1 MNGAPDT
8 KIALS
13 RVHFPVTALG
23 PGRRIGIWFQGCSL
37 QCPGCISVD
46 TWAVRDPVTAVS
58 DLLETMGPWLDQA
71 DGITITGGEPF
82 EQPEGLR
89 WLLSSIRQ
97 RAPIDIL
104 VFTGYRLED
113 IGQWVSSMQGLIDA
127 LLAGPYQSESGQ
139 TKALRGSDN
148 QQLHL
153 LTALGRRMFGELETQ
168 GPSNRLDMMMSR
180 HGDVYFAGIPS
191 PGDFSA
197 LQELLKQAGHM
208 VSISVDRRPA

>member
-1 MNGAPDT
+1 MSGAPDM

-46 TWAVRDPVTAVS
+46 TWAVRDPATTVS
-58 DLLETMGPWLDQA
+58 DLLETMDPWLDQA
-71 DGITITGGEPF
+71 DGITVTGGEPF

-89 WLLSSIRQ
+89 WLLSGIRQ
-97 RAPIDIL
+97 RTSADIL

-113 IGQWVSSMQGLIDA
+113 IDHWVLSMPGWIDA

-153 LTALGRRMFGELETQ
+153 LTALGRRTFGELEAQ
-168 GPSNRLDMMMSR
+168 GPSSRLDMMMSR
-180 HGDVYFAGIPS
+180 DGDVYFAGIPA

-197 LQELLKQAGHM
+197 LQELLEQAGHV
-208 VSISVDRRPA
+208 VSTSADRRPV